1 MDASSIK
8 LVTVGDFGC
17 GKSCLLY
24 VYGSNEFP
32 LGASPTVS
40 DSMTKSISVD
50 GKLANLTVLDT
61 AAQEEYDRLR
71 PLQYPGTNVIV
82 MCFAVDSPES
92 FKNIRAK
99 WVPEIKHFCRN
110 VPIILVG
117 NKEDLRHDMA
127 RLEELNKMNQALIT
141 PEEGQAMAKKIKAF
155 AYLECSAK
163 RNNGVQDVF
172 ETAVRA
178 AFHAR
183 ETKNTNCIL
192 F

>member
-1 MDASSIK
+1 MDAISIK

-32 LGASPTVS
+32 LGAAPTVFV
-40 DSMTKSISVD
+40 SMTKSISVD

-61 AAQEEYDRLR
+61 AALEEYDRLR

-82 MCFAVDSPES
+82 MCFSVDSPES

-127 RLEELNKMNQALIT
+127 RLEELNKMSQALIT
-141 PEEGQAMAKKIKAF
+141 PEEAQAMAKKIKAF
-155 AYLECSAK
+155 AYL
-163 RNNGVQDVF
+163 
-172 ETAVRA
+172 
-178 AFHAR
+178 
-183 ETKNTNCIL
+183 
-192 F
+192 